1 MAGENENGQ
10 EKTEQPSEKR
20 LRESREQGQTAQ
32 SKELATAAI
41 FGTAIA
47 ALWFLG
53 DSMGAK
59 AADWMRAALD
69 LSVLKGGGGNALAD
83 RAFYLLASLML
94 AVAPLIL
101 LSVLA
106 AFVAPMVMGGVHF
119 SAKALT
125 PDFSKLSPA
134 KGLARM
140 YGREAVAEFLRALLR
155 IALISG
161 LAAVALWQILL
172 PLMMLV
178 QLPLP
183 AAVSDGAHLV
193 LRALAIMCA
202 GLVLLALVDVPY
214 QLWSHSQNLMM
225 TREEVKQ
232 EFKESEG
239 SPEVKGRI
247 RQLQKKL
254 SEGRMLEKVPAA
266 DAILVNPTHYAV
278 AIQYDAATMAA
289 PRVVAKGVD
298 QIAFA
303 IRQVAEAHQ
312 VPIVSTP
319 PLARALYRKV
329 QIGGEIPM
337 ALYAAVA
344 EVLGYV
350 YQLKA
355 PGRSGPPPVLPELTV
370 PDGDL

>member
-1 MAGENENGQ
+1 
-10 EKTEQPSEKR
+10 
-20 LRESREQGQTAQ
+20 
-32 SKELATAAI
+32 
-41 FGTAIA
+41 
-47 ALWFLG
+47 
-53 DSMGAK
+53 
-59 AADWMRAALD
+59 
-69 LSVLKGGGGNALAD
+69 
-83 RAFYLLASLML
+83 
-94 AVAPLIL
+94 L

-106 AFVAPMVMGGVHF
+106 AFVAPIAMGGLNF

-161 LAAVALWQILL
+161 LAAVALWQILV
-172 PLMMLV
+172 PLMTLV
-178 QLPLP
+178 QLPLS

-193 LRALAIMCA
+193 LKALAIMCA

-214 QLWSHSQNLMM
+214 QLWSHSRNLMM

-247 RQLQKKL
+247 RQMQKKL

-266 DAILVNPTHYAV
+266 DAILVNPTHYAG
-278 AIQYDAATMAA
+278 AIQYDAASMAA

-329 QIGGEIPM
+329 KI
-337 ALYAAVA
+337 
-344 EVLGYV
+344 
-350 YQLKA
+350 
-355 PGRSGPPPVLPELTV
+355 
-370 PDGDL
+370 